1 VHQDS
6 SAFHRRRVTAL
17 LYLNDISEGRGG
29 ETWFPFGGPHGDTS
43 EVSSIQKAID
53 HAMALDPYREGN
65 GLLVR
70 PKRGDG
76 IIFLNHDLS
85 DGSLD
90 PYAVHAGLTVADG
103 EEKWIANYW
112 ID

>member
-1 VHQDS
+1 LNELS
-6 SAFHRRRVTAL
+6 S
-17 LYLNDISEGRGG
+17 SQGG
-29 ETWFPFGGPHGDTS
+29 ETWFPYGGTHGAS
-43 EVSSIQKAID
+43 AEVASIQEAID
-53 HAMALDPYREGN
+53 HALKLDPYKGGN

-76 IIFLNHDLS
+76 IIFLNHLS
-85 DGSLD
+85 DGTLD

-103 EEKWIANYW
+103 DEKWIANYW